1 MAIAWALARWE
12 TAGGYRVMMLAGLS
26 MLTVGLL
33 ASGLLPVHGVVLLGL
48 FLAGLA
54 RLTK

>member
-1 MAIAWALARWE
+1 
-12 TAGGYRVMMLAGLS
+12 

-33 ASGLLPVHGVVLLGL
+33 AGGLLPVHDVVLPSL